1 MYENGM
7 NPGVHLL
14 GLYFKISDEHTLP
27 HIFFGGSIP
36 PNYYPRNEESDLFD
50 WILFMG
56 KTISIDWFTTVWS
69 LFVSSLPVRF
79 QTILK
84 WFRKRLFLLFFFGT
98 RLWQSV
104 TMLIDDKLSNQ
115 KELKSRD
122 LLPSRSGVVREWVII
137 CASNKVTS
145 HYWTICYS
153 HWQHWSDRLIDLLI
167 CWLTDSLIDWMIYF
181 LIGWLTDLSAS
192 WLSGWLIDWLVLK
205 IVEWIYSPELH
216 VSNYM
221 HNAALLRIFVW
232 Q

>member
-1 MYENGM
+1 MSTPCPISFLG
-7 NPGVHLL
+7 GV
-14 GLYFKISDEHTLP
+14 S
-27 HIFFGGSIP
+27 P

-104 TMLIDDKLSNQ
+104 TMLIGDKLSNQ

-153 HWQHWSDRLIDLLI
+153 HWQHWSHRLIDLLI
-167 CWLTDSLIDWMIYF
+167 YWLTD
-181 LIGWLTDLSAS
+181 
-192 WLSGWLIDWLVLK
+192 
-205 IVEWIYSPELH
+205 
-216 VSNYM
+216 
-221 HNAALLRIFVW
+221 
-232 Q
+232 

>member
-1 MYENGM
+1 MSTPCPISFLGGVSPPTTIPGM
-7 NPGVHLL
+7 KSQTYLIEFSLWGK
-14 GLYFKISDEHTLP
+14 LYRLTDSP
-27 HIFFGGSIP
+27 
-36 PNYYPRNEESDLFD
+36 
-50 WILFMG
+50 
-56 KTISIDWFTTVWS
+56 VWS

-104 TMLIDDKLSNQ
+104 TMLIGDKLSNQ

-167 CWLTDSLIDWMIYF
+167 CWLTDSLIDWLNDLF
-181 LIGWLTDLSAS
+181 FNWLIDWFISQLVE
-192 WLSGWLIDWLVLK
+192 WLIDWL
-205 IVEWIYSPELH
+205 IGT
-216 VSNYM
+216 
-221 HNAALLRIFVW
+221 
-232 Q
+232 

>member
-104 TMLIDDKLSNQ
+104 TMLIGDKLSNQ

-153 HWQHWSDRLIDLLI
+153 HWQHWSHRLIDLLI
-167 CWLTDSLIDWMIYF
+167 YWLTD
-181 LIGWLTDLSAS
+181 
-192 WLSGWLIDWLVLK
+192 WLIDWLIDWFFNWL
-205 IVEWIYSPELH
+205 IDWFISQLVEWLIDWL
-216 VSNYM
+216 
-221 HNAALLRIFVW
+221 IGT
-232 Q
+232 